1 MQSQFTVPQFI
12 DAEDKIIGPITVR
25 QFVILLVAG
34 LLATLFYRL
43 FDFSLFLL
51 IAVPLLMFSGLLAF
65 MKVNGVPVHF
75 FILNVIQTFR
85 RPARRVWDKSLTDA
99 QLKERMHAEVVVA
112 LPETPRKAPLN
123 SSRIAD
129 LSLIVNTGGVY
140 NADEDTVYGSQ
151 K

>member
-1 MQSQFTVPQFI
+1 VQTQFTVPQFI

-25 QFVILLVAG
+25 QFVILLIAG

-51 IAVPLLMFSGLLAF
+51 TAVPLLLFAGLLAF

-85 RPARRVWDKSLTDA
+85 RPALRVWDKSLTDA
-99 QLKERMHAEVVVA
+99 EIRARMRPEEEVVKESR
-112 LPETPRKAPLN
+112 PTKAPLN
-123 SSRIAD
+123 LSRMSD
-129 LSLIVNTGGVY
+129 LSLLVNTGGVY
-140 NADEDTVYGSQ
+140 NPEDQGPYGTPI
-151 K
+151 